1 MGGSARL
8 LGTRTAVRSYGTPL
22 QFRGYMPRTGRGR
35 GGKGSGGD
43 KNDDECH
50 PDRSE
55 AEEFLRQEGY
65 SIKSLPEDMQVA
77 LREGRMTKLDATR
90 WLSLSTMPLFGALA
104 VALPAFR
111 DRMLGSP
118 RFLFTLGLEE
128 AIGCTA
134 KMIAEVGSRG
144 ESFMAELDFVFSDI
158 MLEIIGDFSLVWL
171 LAPRRFFG
179 PLPTTASAKI
189 LHSLPSHCL
198 QIGNYAVWQRAA
210 TVAKSREPRGLH
222 RHVVCT
228 GSHVVCTG
236 SHVVCAGVACVVD
249 PLVGH
254 GATVA
259 LVSMRPKQE
268 GAKELAPVWQNS
280 FTWASFMVIS
290 SNLRYQL
297 VNSIEER
304 GLEKFVPAGIVR
316 NSTQFVLRFGNCF
329 AGGLQWVWFA
339 RMAGLQ

>member
-1 MGGSARL
+1 M
-8 LGTRTAVRSYGTPL
+8 
-22 QFRGYMPRTGRGR
+22 
-35 GGKGSGGD
+35 
-43 KNDDECH
+43 
-50 PDRSE
+50 
-55 AEEFLRQEGY
+55 
-65 SIKSLPEDMQVA
+65 SLYV
-77 LREGRMTKLDATR
+77 
-90 WLSLSTMPLFGALA
+90 
-104 VALPAFR
+104 AFR

-158 MLEIIGDFSLVWL
+158 VRPSTLAGLVAAKADIEMLEIIGDFSLVWL

-210 TVAKSREPRGLH
+210 TVA
-222 RHVVCT
+222 
-228 GSHVVCTG
+228 
-236 SHVVCAGVACVVD
+236 
-249 PLVGH
+249 VGH